1 MAKFTSAIVDKCD
14 GCSPNRLGT
23 AAGAIGPKF
32 LMQSNK
38 IGIEVS
44 KYYFFTAQ
52 LCHSQHQACKY
63 NAVTHHWCAKVG
75 TGYVHRCQWWGVKHM
90 VAHRF
95 ARAKSG
101 GPCVAQ
107 PGKPKCAS
115 GFTSSH
121 YSDAEQYLGRAVC
134 GHHALKMDGHSRSLR
149 LQDAVFETL
158 CLPGKLGGLH
168 SLLTGTRWTGE
179 ARPCARM
186 FKSLAIPRVHWPH
199 NICTLRKHWM

>member
-1 MAKFTSAIVDKCD
+1 MI
-14 GCSPNRLGT
+14 
-23 AAGAIGPKF
+23 
-32 LMQSNK
+32 
-38 IGIEVS
+38 
-44 KYYFFTAQ
+44 
-52 LCHSQHQACKY
+52 
-63 NAVTHHWCAKVG
+63 
-75 TGYVHRCQWWGVKHM
+75 
-90 VAHRF
+90 AHRF
-95 ARAKSG
+95 TRVKSSRS
-101 GPCVAQ
+101 CVAQ
-107 PGKPKCAS
+107 PGKPKCAN

-121 YSDAEQYLGRAVC
+121 YSDEEEYLGRAVC

-199 NICTLRKHWM
+199 NNCTAEETLDVKHRPEKQDASRDELELMTCTSE